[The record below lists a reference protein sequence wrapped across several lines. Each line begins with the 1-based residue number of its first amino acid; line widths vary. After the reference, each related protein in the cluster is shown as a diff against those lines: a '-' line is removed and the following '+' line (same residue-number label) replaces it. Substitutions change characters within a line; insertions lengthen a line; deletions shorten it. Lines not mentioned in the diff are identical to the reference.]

1 MPELNPHDTIFNMKW
16 TQKRK
21 LVVLM
26 TFHML
31 WGLAL
36 WFSISK
42 YGLGISTDSMQLLF
56 SALNLS
62 QGKGLFSFDGS
73 FVSLWPPLYPMLLA
87 LVHLVTRFDP
97 FVSAT
102 ILQALAFIGTSF
114 CLSILFLKIF
124 PENFLLALAA
134 NILSDIGVVV
144 LASFDG
150 VGSDYIHLF
159 FVIASVLLTGFYL
172 ESKSAR
178 SLLVMVFVGM
188 LAMLQRYVGLAAIAT
203 SITAIFFLDKQNWH
217 QRMVRSALMALAILP
232 AGLWLFVTSKLI
244 GWRAPESLTDNFRWF
259 SLSVL
264 QWFFPIDS
272 KQPHLWLYISILWL
286 FIGAMIF
293 FLIYCSRQYKK
304 FSPYAISVQV
314 YGLLYL
320 LVLFGSASIA
330 YFNKLNGRFLLPF
343 YIPFITLL
351 VMTMDLL
358 LRFIHQR
365 GSQTLRRATVVGL
378 AGALIVIG
386 IALLRITIPIG
397 LQSHIDG
404 NNDFN
409 SRAWH
414 ENSVMSYWL
423 AHEPQGN
430 YLLFSNYPDG
440 IAFYTWHT
448 CYNGPAEY
456 SGPYGKIKFPVTDY
470 SSELFSSG
478 LDVYLIW
485 IEPNI
490 YSYYY
495 KAQDLSSIAQVEP
508 LFVSQD
514 GGIYRLI
521 PKEDP

>member
-21 LVVLM
+21 LVALM

-31 WGLAL
+31 WGLVL

-42 YGLGISTDSMQLLF
+42 YGLGISTDSVHLLF
-56 SALNLS
+56 ASLNLS
-62 QGKGLFSFDGS
+62 RGNGLFSFDGS

-87 LVHLVTRFDP
+87 LIQLVTRFDP

-102 ILQALAFIGTSF
+102 ILQVISFIGISI

-124 PENFLLALAA
+124 PENFYLALAA
-134 NILSDIGVVV
+134 SILSDIGVVV
-144 LASFDG
+144 LTAFDG
-150 VGSDYIHLF
+150 VGSDYLHFFFLVLF
-159 FVIASVLLTGFYL
+159 VLLAGYYIET
-172 ESKSAR
+172 KSPR
-178 SLLVMVFVGM
+178 ILLGMTVVGM
-188 LAMLQRYVGLAAIAT
+188 LAMLDRYLGIAVIGTGVAIV
-203 SITAIFFLDKQNWH
+203 FFSMTENWR
-217 QRMVRSALMALAILP
+217 QRMIRSSLMALSALP
-232 AGLWLFVTSKLI
+232 AGIWLYAAATEYR
-244 GWRAPESLTDNFRWF
+244 GPESFTENFFWF
-259 SLSVL
+259 SLSIL

-293 FLIYCSRQYKK
+293 FFFYCSRQYRN
-304 FSPYAISVQV
+304 FSPYAISVLV

-358 LRFIHQR
+358 QRFIHQC
-365 GSQTLRRATVVGL
+365 GLKTLRRVTAIGL

-404 NNDFN
+404 SNDFN

-414 ENSVMSYWL
+414 ENSVMNYWL

-470 SSELFSSG
+470 SSELFSFG
-478 LDVYLIW
+478 LNVYLIW

-514 GGIYRLI
+514 GGIYRLT
-521 PKEDP
+521 PKENP

>member
-1 MPELNPHDTIFNMKW
+1 MPDSNLHDTIFNMNW
-16 TQKRK
+16 TQKIK
-21 LVVLM
+21 LVALM

-31 WGLAL
+31 WGLVL

-42 YGLGISTDSMQLLF
+42 YGLGISTDSMHLLF

-87 LVHLVTRFDP
+87 FIQLVTRCDP

-102 ILQALAFIGTSF
+102 ILQTLAFIGTSF
-114 CLSILFLKIF
+114 CLSLLFLKIF

-144 LASFDG
+144 LTSFDG
-150 VGSDYIHLF
+150 VGSDYLHFFFLILF
-159 FVIASVLLTGFYL
+159 VLLAGYYIET
-172 ESKSAR
+172 KSAR
-178 SLLVMVFVGM
+178 TLLGMTVVGM
-188 LAMLQRYVGLAAIAT
+188 LAMLDRYLGIAVIGT
-203 SITAIFFLDKQNWH
+203 GVTIVFFSMTKNWR
-217 QRMVRSALMALAILP
+217 QRMIRSSLMALSALP
-232 AGLWLFVTSKLI
+232 AGIWLYAASAEYR
-244 GWRAPESLTDNFRWF
+244 GPESLADNFRWF

-272 KQPHLWLYISILWL
+272 KQPHLWLYISVLWL
-286 FIGAMIF
+286 LIGAMIF
-293 FLIYCSRQYKK
+293 FLFYCSRQYRN
-304 FSPYAISVQV
+304 FSPYAISVLV

-320 LVLFGSASIA
+320 LILFGSASIA
-330 YFNKLNGRFLLPF
+330 YFNKLTGRFLLPF

-351 VMTMDLL
+351 VITMDLL

-365 GSQTLRRATVVGL
+365 GLQIFRRVTAIGL
-378 AGALIVIG
+378 AGALLVIG
-386 IALLRITIPIG
+386 IGLLRITIPVG
-397 LQSHIDG
+397 LQSHING

-414 ENSVMSYWL
+414 ENSVMNYWL

-440 IAFYTWHT
+440 VAFYTWHSA
-448 CYNGPAEY
+448 YNSPARY
-456 SGPYGKIKFPVTDY
+456 SGPYGTQEFPVTSY
-470 SSELFSSG
+470 SSKLFSSG
-478 LDVYLIW
+478 LAVYLIW

-495 KAQDLSSIAQVEP
+495 EAQDLSSIAQVEP

-521 PKEDP
+521 PKENP